1 VSRRAGAFFSPRLDP
16 VLHRGGGDKEAV
28 VAPQVPTRWAGGQAV
43 LNHEPHRPSDHA
55 VGIRTARGRQIG
67 EVGTK
72 VLATLRTVMLGIGHQ
87 QIPRTPEVEIAHI
100 MERPMRLLVPIG
112 RVPTTWARLPGVVAT
127 VGDDLGLGQV
137 CGCGDPGAGVG
148 AVLTWTA
155 HRVALL
161 AQRFGP
167 ELYDNRL
174 RGATRCSRYSLWNL
188 RFFSEVQSRRGFSMD
203 TPQENYDMDNMDD
216 FQERLDALEQR
227 TEQLHQQTRTVER
240 RLRWWRGFACGMV
253 ILGLRS
259 WGLQA
264 SHAVLAAQVE
274 TIQNDIATLQAI
286 LWHLTT
292 ASHVQGDPDEGP
304 PGAHRRIVPSA
315 SGGSNR
321 TALAT
326 DHGAAGALFAD
337 N

>member
-1 VSRRAGAFFSPRLDP
+1 
-16 VLHRGGGDKEAV
+16 
-28 VAPQVPTRWAGGQAV
+28 
-43 LNHEPHRPSDHA
+43 
-55 VGIRTARGRQIG
+55 
-67 EVGTK
+67 
-72 VLATLRTVMLGIGHQ
+72 
-87 QIPRTPEVEIAHI
+87 
-100 MERPMRLLVPIG
+100 
-112 RVPTTWARLPGVVAT
+112 
-127 VGDDLGLGQV
+127 
-137 CGCGDPGAGVG
+137 
-148 AVLTWTA
+148 
-155 HRVALL
+155 
-161 AQRFGP
+161 
-167 ELYDNRL
+167 
-174 RGATRCSRYSLWNL
+174 
-188 RFFSEVQSRRGFSMD
+188 MD

-292 ASHVQGDPDEGP
+292 ASHVQGDPDEGLTE
-304 PGAHRRIVPSA
+304 AHRRIVPSA